1 MHLTRLRRFTEP
13 SKRLSP
19 TALCGQVMASVSQS
33 TWLDLYLEAWE
44 STRTFCL
51 TY

>member
-19 TALCGQVMASVSQS
+19 TALCGQVMASVGRMEDSRAS
-33 TWLDLYLEAWE
+33 WMAKYLPA
-44 STRTFCL
+44 C
-51 TY
+51 